1 MRIRGYV
8 VPLFVILVSTVIA
21 WLAWPQN
28 GLEATKSPLPIVL
41 STSRL
46 DLNDAESE
54 ARRRLAASPSDA
66 AAGVRLAEIL
76 VRKARVDTDASRA
89 IEAERVL
96 RMVLDDEPGEYSALK
111 LLGAVLLSQHRFV
124 EAAHVAERGIG
135 INDRD
140 AWNYGV
146 LGDAYVELGRYDEA
160 FDAFDTMVR
169 VRPDAASY
177 ARVAYAHE
185 LQGRLDEA
193 LRHMQM
199 ATEATSAHDPESIAW
214 HHAQVGALLFQMGRV
229 DDAAS
234 AFARADHAF
243 PNHPYARA
251 GLARVAAARGNYQRA
266 LSMYRALMTEAPT
279 PELAAVIGD
288 LFARIG
294 NVRDAESMYE
304 QAETLEREGWEM
316 EEPQPAALARMLA
329 ERGRKIDEA
338 VTLAETAAHTRQD
351 IFTMDA
357 LAWAYFQAGRFA
369 DARAAS
375 VQAMRTGSMDRRIRC
390 HAAAIERATQTGGAI
405 ARASDANING
415 QDANRQCAFESWITE
430 AQVEGPNL

>member
-28 GLEATKSPLPIVL
+28 RLEATKSPLPIVL

-124 EAAHVAERGIG
+124 EAAKVAERGIG

-169 VRPDAASY
+169 LRPDAASY

-199 ATEATSAHDPESIAW
+199 ATEATSAHDPESLAW
-214 HHAQVGALLFQMGRV
+214 HHAQVGALLFQLGRV
-229 DDAAS
+229 DAAAS

-405 ARASDANING
+405 ARARDANING

-430 AQVEGPNL
+430 AQVEGS

>member
-28 GLEATKSPLPIVL
+28 RLEATKSPLPIVL

-169 VRPDAASY
+169 LRPDAASY

-199 ATEATSAHDPESIAW
+199 ATEATSAHDPESLAW
-214 HHAQVGALLFQMGRV
+214 HHAQVGALLFQLGRV
-229 DDAAS
+229 DAAAS

-415 QDANRQCAFESWITE
+415 QDANRQCSFESWITE
-430 AQVEGPNL
+430 AQVEGPDL

>member
-8 VPLFVILVSTVIA
+8 VPLFVILVSAVIA

-28 GLEATKSPLPIVL
+28 RLEATKSPLPIVL

-146 LGDAYVELGRYDEA
+146 LGDAYVELGRYHEA

-169 VRPDAASY
+169 LRPDAASY

-199 ATEATSAHDPESIAW
+199 ATEATSAHDPESLAW
-214 HHAQVGALLFQMGRV
+214 HHAQVGALLFQRGRV

-294 NVRDAESMYE
+294 NVREAESMYE

-338 VTLAETAAHTRQD
+338 VTLAEMAAHTRQD

-390 HAAAIERATQTGGAI
+390 HAAVIERATQMGGAI
-405 ARASDANING
+405 ARARDANLKG
-415 QDANRQCAFESWITE
+415 HDANRQCAFESWVTE
-430 AQVEGPNL
+430 AQVGGPNL

>member
-28 GLEATKSPLPIVL
+28 RLEATKSPLPIVL

-177 ARVAYAHE
+177 ARVVYAHE

>member
-199 ATEATSAHDPESIAW
+199 ATEATSAHDPESLAW
-214 HHAQVGALLFQMGRV
+214 HHAQVGALLFQLGRV

-338 VTLAETAAHTRQD
+338 VTLAERAAHTRQD

>member
-28 GLEATKSPLPIVL
+28 RLEATKSPLPIVL

-124 EAAHVAERGIG
+124 EAAHVAERGVG

-169 VRPDAASY
+169 LRPDAASY

-199 ATEATSAHDPESIAW
+199 ATEATSAHDPESLAW
-214 HHAQVGALLFQMGRV
+214 HHAQVGALLFHLPAQTTPFRIIRTRAPGWH
-229 DDAAS
+229 AS
-234 AFARADHAF
+234 L
-243 PNHPYARA
+243 P
-251 GLARVAAARGNYQRA
+251 
-266 LSMYRALMTEAPT
+266 
-279 PELAAVIGD
+279 
-288 LFARIG
+288 
-294 NVRDAESMYE
+294 
-304 QAETLEREGWEM
+304 
-316 EEPQPAALARMLA
+316 
-329 ERGRKIDEA
+329 
-338 VTLAETAAHTRQD
+338 
-351 IFTMDA
+351 
-357 LAWAYFQAGRFA
+357 
-369 DARAAS
+369 RAATTS
-375 VQAMRTGSMDRRIRC
+375 VRC
-390 HAAAIERATQTGGAI
+390 RCI
-405 ARASDANING
+405 ARS
-415 QDANRQCAFESWITE
+415 
-430 AQVEGPNL
+430 